1 MAKFCPECGH
11 PVAPVAK
18 FCEDCGCR
26 LSPSAGG
33 GARPRAQAP
42 GGKQPFPVAEAE
54 SQAGVPKGV
63 ILVVVLV
70 LVGVGIFWLLT
81 PKKSSQGTSSAAP
94 STGGAAQ
101 SQEQLP
107 AGHPDLSA
115 MSAPTRRDFTADEKR
130 EVENLQ
136 VLLKTDP
143 KNKDVIKRLADI
155 NYDADHFDESIEYYN
170 RYLAIVPDDP
180 GARTDLATMHL
191 YKGEGMA
198 DAADVQKHIQMAI
211 DEYKKVLATNPGFEN
226 AHFNLAQAYLHQLKK
241 DEAIKELQWCAAN
254 AKEPGNVEKAKA
266 LLKSL
271 GG

>member
-11 PVAPVAK
+11 AVAPAAK

-26 LSPSAGG
+26 LTPSAGG
-33 GARPRAQAP
+33 GARPRAQAS
-42 GGKQPFPVAEAE
+42 GGKQPFPAAEAE
-54 SQAGVPKGV
+54 SQAGIPKGV
-63 ILVVVLV
+63 VLVVVLV

-81 PKKSSQGTSSAAP
+81 PKKQGQPAATAP
-94 STGGAAQ
+94 QSGTAQ

-130 EVENLQ
+130 EVDNLQ

-155 NYDADHFDESIEYYN
+155 NYDADHFDESIGYYDQ
-170 RYLAIVPDDP
+170 YLALVPDDP
-180 GARTDLATMHL
+180 AARTDVATMHL

-198 DAADVQKHIQMAI
+198 DAADVQRHIQMAV
-211 DEYKKVLATNPGFEN
+211 DEYKKVLAVNPGFEN

-241 DEAIKELQWCAAN
+241 GEAIKELQWVAAN

-271 GG
+271 QG